1 MLVLRAREEDPLA
14 SIIDFP
20 AATVPSPA
28 ETLRLIEVFLR
39 VADPVARQ
47 RIIAI
52 VEALAADGERA
63 SAAGSG
69 PAGTIT
75 AKSGA
80 DILAICRHVLER

>member
-1 MLVLRAREEDPLA
+1 MA

-20 AATVPSPA
+20 AATVPSPT

-47 RIIAI
+47 RVIAI
-52 VEALAADGERA
+52 VEALAAEGERA
-63 SAAGSG
+63 SAAGPECVGASAAK
-69 PAGTIT
+69 PGTAT
-75 AKSGA
+75 SGA